1 MKTRVFFILCVTLV
15 FAVSQLSAQNVLNS
29 KGTGTLT
36 GTVQWDG
43 AWPAITCAS
52 GVADHVSG
60 TVYLNKVVHYTKF
73 KADWAN
79 YHLSG
84 VAGSIDIIP
93 PALAPDIFTVQSS
106 NVKVYLPKG
115 LISLNF
121 NLVGSLGKTYMG
133 TMAYDFDQDL
143 LLSNSPL
150 SCFVNIKKKK

>member
-1 MKTRVFFILCVTLV
+1 MKTKVFLTLCVTIV
-15 FAVSQLSAQNVLNS
+15 FAMSQLSAQNVLNS

-36 GTVQWDG
+36 SVVQWDG
-43 AWPAITCAS
+43 AWPEIVCGS
-52 GVADHVSG
+52 GIPDHVSG
-60 TVYLNKVVHYTKF
+60 TVILNKVVHYTKF
-73 KADWAN
+73 KVDWAN

-93 PALAPDIFTVQSS
+93 PALAPDVFVVQSG

-133 TMAYDFDQDL
+133 TMTYDFDQDL